1 MKSLVCVALV
11 LCVPHVVHKTG
22 NYVQNAE
29 FHPVQ
34 VSVLAARRYR
44 RRLLS
49 QVRPQQRSVDRAP
62 SDMLLSFAVWAA
74 PRQSPLPW
82 SDVNLLIV
90 TDVHSWVAAHPH
102 TDHT

>member
-1 MKSLVCVALV
+1 MSEC
-11 LCVPHVVHKTG
+11 KTLS
-22 NYVQNAE
+22 
-29 FHPVQ
+29 FIPCKFPF
-34 VSVLAARRYR
+34 S
-44 RRLLS
+44 RLGATGGGCYS
-49 QVRPQQRSVDRAP
+49 AVRPQQRSIDRAP